1 MTRALPSREE
11 ITPETPLR
19 LEVAARLH
27 FPDGSISGRS
37 LEREAAKGNLIVI
50 RIAGKA
56 FTTLSE
62 LTKMCEKCRSQPS
75 QRDSTSAQPETTASR
90 SGSSWIEASSTAQA
104 RAK

>member
-1 MTRALPSREE
+1 MTRALPPREQ

-19 LEVAARLH
+19 LDVAARLH

-37 LEREAAKGNLIVI
+37 LEREAAKGNLIVM

-75 QRDSTSAQPETTASR
+75 RPDSTYALLETTASR
-90 SGSSWIEASSTAQA
+90 SGSFSIEELST
-104 RAK
+104 